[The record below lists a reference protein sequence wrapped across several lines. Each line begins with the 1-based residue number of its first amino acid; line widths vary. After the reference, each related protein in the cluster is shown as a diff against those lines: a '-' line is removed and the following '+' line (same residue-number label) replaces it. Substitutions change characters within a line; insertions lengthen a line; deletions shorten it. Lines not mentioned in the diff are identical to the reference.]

1 MVLHLKKEFN
11 THLRFYDLHNY
22 VFSCYLHLDDVW
34 KQSVACGV
42 KMLGLVN
49 IGMLVKRLSAKIQS
63 NRRCILH
70 SIKQINVHTSK

>member
-1 MVLHLKKEFN
+1 MVLHLKKISIRIYIFMTN
-11 THLRFYDLHNY
+11 MFIFTY

-49 IGMLVKRLSAKIQS
+49 IGMLVKRLSA
-63 NRRCILH
+63 
-70 SIKQINVHTSK
+70 